1 MFLRIGDTIINLDR
15 VSAITV
21 KRENGEI
28 TLKLLTDGKEISLK
42 LRDDNE
48 YKELM
53 EVLETEF
60 IYGELGKKK
69 SEGRENRFKRIKET
83 LLSYLAFFLFSF
95 LMVSLIVGILSV
107 FKFLLNLL
115 NY

>member
-21 KRENGEI
+21 KRENGET

-53 EVLETEF
+53 EILETEF
-60 IYGELGKKK
+60 IYGELGKK
-69 SEGRENRFKRIKET
+69 SEDRENRLKRIKKT

-95 LMVSLIVGILSV
+95 LMVSLIVGIFSV
-107 FKFLLNLL
+107 FKFLINLI